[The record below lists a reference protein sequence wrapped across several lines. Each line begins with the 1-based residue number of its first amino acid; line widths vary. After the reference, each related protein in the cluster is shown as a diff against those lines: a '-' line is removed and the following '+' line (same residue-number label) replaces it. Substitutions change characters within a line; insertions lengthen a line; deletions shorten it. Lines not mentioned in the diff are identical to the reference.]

1 MNIDPILKQ
10 FVLEGKIILFFGSG
24 ASLGAKNSDGQTMPT
39 TSKLRDLIANKFLD
53 QSWTSSPLSE
63 VAEIAISQADIV
75 TVQSF
80 LRDNFIDFEP
90 ENFQKKIPQFRW
102 SGIYTTNYDLLIEK
116 AYKSFNEP
124 NKQELVPIYRT
135 TDRIES
141 KIKDGN
147 QQKEKNK

>member
-80 LRDNFIDFEP
+80 LRDNVHISDVDHEAC
-90 ENFQKKIPQFRW
+90 K
-102 SGIYTTNYDLLIEK
+102 Y
-116 AYKSFNEP
+116 AYN
-124 NKQELVPIYRT
+124 
-135 TDRIES
+135 
-141 KIKDGN
+141 
-147 QQKEKNK
+147 